1 MTNTDTPGVCAG
13 PGRRSARS
21 LDNTGTRHP
30 GPSGPRHPQRWRGA
44 GSFLLALMATLA
56 LTLPDPAGAHTKS
69 ASYSRWNLDT
79 TDGRSAKVQIRLP
92 LLELTRFPAGHD
104 WPAYLQNHLRLF
116 AGDAPCAATLP
127 VRQAQTPIGWAIF
140 RWKVDCPALG
150 DLVVRSDVLGD
161 VLSSHL
167 HFARFAD
174 GEGSIRERVLVADA
188 PEWSLASTTPDRQNE
203 TSGTTVLGYIALGGE
218 HILEGWDHLAFIAA
232 LLLLSAS
239 LREVATL
246 VTAFTV
252 AHSITLGLAVLGL
265 VRPEP
270 LSVEILIGFSIALVA
285 VENSWLVGGRGRF
298 VPGLFVAA
306 LLLAAAL
313 SLTGSGTLSAIAWGG
328 LALFS
333 WCHFGLLRDAA
344 KPARLRAMVAFAFG
358 LVHGFGFAGVLMEIE
373 LPTHRLLPALF
384 GFNVGVE
391 LGQLAVV
398 ALIWPLLR
406 LLARPAHGAWYRL
419 VAETGS
425 AAIAGLGIYW
435 IVIRNWG

>member
-1 MTNTDTPGVCAG
+1 MP
-13 PGRRSARS
+13 
-21 LDNTGTRHP
+21 L
-30 GPSGPRHPQRWRGA
+30 
-44 GSFLLALMATLA
+44 LA
-56 LTLPDPAGAHTKS
+56 LTLSDSAYAHTKS
-69 ASYSRWNLDT
+69 ASYSRWNLDA

-104 WPAYLQNHLRLF
+104 WPAYLQTHLRLF
-116 AGDAPCAATLP
+116 AGDAPCTATLP
-127 VRQAQTPIGWAIF
+127 VRQAQTPVGWAIF
-140 RWKVDCPALG
+140 RWRVDCPAQG

-174 GEGSIRERVLVADA
+174 GEGRIRERVLVAAA
-188 PEWSLASTTPDRQNE
+188 PEWSLASTTSDTQDE
-203 TSGTTVLGYIALGGE
+203 AAGTSIFGYITLGAE

-285 VENSWLVGGRGRF
+285 VENSWLVGGRGRA
-298 VPGLFVAA
+298 VPQLFVAA

-384 GFNVGVE
+384 GFNIGVE

-398 ALIWPLLR
+398 ALVWPLLR

-419 VAETGS
+419 VAEAGS

-435 IVIRNWG
+435 VVIRNWG